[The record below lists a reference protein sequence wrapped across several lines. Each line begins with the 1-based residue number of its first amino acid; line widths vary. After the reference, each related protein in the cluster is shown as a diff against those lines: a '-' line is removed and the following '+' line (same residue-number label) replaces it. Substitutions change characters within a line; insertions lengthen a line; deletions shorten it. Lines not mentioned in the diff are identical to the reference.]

1 MFDFVTTTGATV
13 MPYVLPLLFV
23 LQPGASTAGPTR
35 DVVEQSP
42 PERPNVQLF
51 EPTQTSVAD
60 FRAGATPRYA
70 TSQSSA
76 WAQSALE
83 KIEAYAD
90 IGDGWRGEGS
100 RAPSG
105 QTLKESAEL
114 LLQIASEMPN
124 LFDPLISV
132 DEDGFACLHWNG
144 PDLLATI
151 SIYGDGTYSFFS
163 EGYGVTASSDSHDIG
178 AILPEE
184 LIVAMTGQVSF
195 ESTIAA

>member
-23 LQPGASTAGPTR
+23 LQPGASTSSSAK
-35 DVVEQSP
+35 DVVEQLP
-42 PERPNVQLF
+42 PERSNVQLF
-51 EPTQTSVAD
+51 EPTQTSIAD
-60 FRAGATPRYA
+60 FRAGTPKYA
-70 TSQSSA
+70 TSQSSV

-83 KIEAYAD
+83 KIEAYAG

-124 LFDPLISV
+124 LFSPLISV

-163 EGYGVTASSDSHDIG
+163 EGYGVTASSDSRDIG
-178 AILPEE
+178 AVLPEE
-184 LIVAMTGQVSF
+184 LVAAMTGQISF

>member
-13 MPYVLPLLFV
+13 VPFVLPLLFV
-23 LQPGASTAGPTR
+23 LQPGASTAGSTR
-35 DVVEQSP
+35 DLVEHFP
-42 PERPNVQLF
+42 HERSNVQLF
-51 EPTQTSVAD
+51 EPTQTSIAD

-100 RAPSG
+100 RAPSAE
-105 QTLKESAEL
+105 TLKESAEL

-144 PDLLATI
+144 PHVLTTI

-163 EGYGVTASSDSHDIG
+163 EGYGLIASSDSHDIG

-184 LIVAMTGQVSF
+184 LIATMTGQISF